1 MYRFCSHSIS
11 EAQLQVELFANAAN
25 ELGYK
30 HCLGACHLEGVTIN
44 VGTKG
49 LNLCVNIHSMY
60 YLWIIAIM
68 IFSMAETAVHPR
80 PQFSTFLQSDASA
93 GGDALSYYRH
103 KQYLR
108 KNKTAILQA
117 RAGNLPTTQKLSEVK
132 GKQAI
137 NKLSP
142 STQRSLTS
150 VKFEEPATVGEVRLN

>member
-1 MYRFCSHSIS
+1 
-11 EAQLQVELFANAAN
+11 
-25 ELGYK
+25 
-30 HCLGACHLEGVTIN
+30 
-44 VGTKG
+44 
-49 LNLCVNIHSMY
+49 
-60 YLWIIAIM
+60 
-68 IFSMAETAVHPR
+68 MAETAVHPR
-80 PQFSTFLQSDASA
+80 PHFSTFLQSDASA

-117 RAGNLPTTQKLSEVK
+117 RAGNLPTIQKLSAPLEVK